1 MSRERIEA
9 GTLASVGTAL
19 LLWSSAFAGI
29 KAGLRGFGPGE
40 LALLRFLTASTSL
53 GLYAF
58 ISRMRLPRTQDLG
71 RIALGGLFGITVYHL
86 ALNFGETAV
95 SAGAASL
102 IIASGPVF
110 TAVLAH
116 VVLGEHLTGWGWLG
130 IAIAFSGVAIITLAE
145 GGGLSFEP
153 AAALVVVAA
162 MSTAGYFVVTKPL
175 LVRYSPLE
183 YTAYSMWLGTIPM
196 LVFAPGL
203 VGSIG
208 SAPKSALLAAVYLGV
223 FPGAIAYMLYSRAL
237 AKLPASVASSFLY
250 VQPVMAAVIA
260 WVWIREVPQALTIVG
275 GAVALAGVTLVT
287 TKGRAADLS
296 GQ

>member
-1 MSRERIEA
+1 MSRERIETS
-9 GTLASVGTAL
+9 TLLSVGTAL

-29 KAGLRGFGPGE
+29 KAGLRGFEPGE
-40 LALLRFLTASTSL
+40 LALLRFLTASASL
-53 GLYAF
+53 AAYAVVA
-58 ISRMRLPRTQDLG
+58 RMRLPRTGDLG
-71 RIALGGLFGITVYHL
+71 RIALGGLFGITIYHL

-95 SAGAASL
+95 SASAASL

-110 TAVLAH
+110 TAVLARIF
-116 VVLGEHLTGWGWLG
+116 LGERLTGWGWLG

-175 LVRYSPLE
+175 LERYTPLE
-183 YTAYSMWLGTIPM
+183 YTAYSMWLGTVPM
-196 LVFAPGL
+196 LAFAPGL
-203 VGSIG
+203 ASSIA
-208 SAPKSALLAAVYLGV
+208 SAPREAVLAALYLGV
-223 FPGAIAYMLYSRAL
+223 FPGAIAYLLYSRAL

-260 WVWIREVPQALTIVG
+260 WLWIREVPQVLTIVG
-275 GAVALAGVTLVT
+275 GAVALSGVTLVT
-287 TKGRAADLS
+287 TKGRERS
-296 GQ
+296 VSVR